1 MANIDHTAALLRT
14 LFHYDPDTGV
24 FTRKVKTS
32 SRAKLGVPVG
42 NPSGQGHL
50 QIRFDGTRH
59 LAHRL
64 AWLYVHGEWPS
75 KLIDHINGNPTDN
88 RIANLR
94 DVSASINAQN
104 QRSATKKN
112 KRSKLIGAHFH
123 VQSGKFLA
131 HIRLDG
137 VTRHLGSFD
146 TEQEA
151 HEVYIAEKRRV
162 HAGCTI

>member
-14 LFHYDPDTGV
+14 LFHYNQETGI
-24 FTRKVKTS
+24 FIRKVKTS
-32 SRAKLGVPVG
+32 PRSKVGVPMG
-42 NPSGQGHL
+42 TQSGSGHL
-50 QIRFDGTRH
+50 QIRFNGAKH

-64 AWLYVHGEWPS
+64 AWLYVHSKWPEQN
-75 KLIDHINGNPTDN
+75 IDHINGDPADN

-112 KRSKLIGAHFH
+112 KRSMLLGAHFH
-123 VQSGKFLA
+123 AQSGKFLA
-131 HIRLDG
+131 HIRLNG
-137 VTRHLGSFD
+137 VARHLGSFD

-151 HEVYIAEKRRV
+151 HEVYVAEKRRV
-162 HAGCTI
+162 HEGCTI

>member
-1 MANIDHTAALLRT
+1 MANIDHTVALLRT
-14 LFHYDPDTGV
+14 LFHYSPETGV

-32 SRAKLGVPVG
+32 SRAKVGVPVG
-42 NPSGQGHL
+42 NRCGQGHL
-50 QIRFDGTRH
+50 QIRFDGVRH

-64 AWLYVHGEWPS
+64 AWLYVHGEWPAQM
-75 KLIDHINGNPTDN
+75 IDHINGDPADN

-112 KRSKLIGAHFH
+112 KRSMLLGAHFH
-123 VQSGKFLA
+123 AQSGKFLA
-131 HIRLDG
+131 HIRLAG
-137 VTRHLGSFD
+137 VARHLGSFE

-151 HEVYIAEKRRV
+151 HAAYIAEKRRV
-162 HAGCTI
+162 HEGCTI